1 VQEEEDQPMSDST
14 LKLVFLFVLTTMVL
28 TNIVNTL
35 RTNRIEDALRRIEA
49 AIQQD
54 VAHK

>member
-1 VQEEEDQPMSDST
+1 MSDST